1 MFALASVPASEAS
14 RDKFVD
20 VNDHWYSWVIVIGIV
35 VLLLMFDILV
45 LHRKPKVPSARRAV
59 SETCGWIAVGVV
71 FGLAVLYFYGASA
84 ATEYYSGYLIE
95 LSLSVDNVFVWALLL
110 TYFAVKREYQHRVLF
125 WGVFGAVILRAIF
138 VFGGIAL
145 VNRFEWI
152 LIVFGSFLLYSAV
165 QLLRHD
171 EDSEVDAEGSRVLR
185 LVRRI
190 VPSTTEYDGQK
201 LFTHIDG
208 KRLATPLFAVLVL
221 VETTDVLFAVD
232 SVPAVLGVARDQF
245 IVLTSNAFAILGLR
259 ALYFLF
265 ADLRDRFNYLQQGL
279 AVILAFVGV
288 KMIVS
293 HWLHIST
300 PISLGVIVVVLA
312 VSVIASL
319 ASDAPVADSAVDGDE
334 SVADSADD
342 GDESIDASAD
352 GPENAVAHPSEA
364 DEIAGTDAAAE
375 G

>member
-1 MFALASVPASEAS
+1 MLKMSVLASVPASEAS

-20 VNDHWYSWVIVIGIV
+20 VDDRWYSWAIVIGIV
-35 VLLLMFDILV
+35 VMLLMFDILV
-45 LHRKPKVPSARRAV
+45 LHRKPKVPSTRRAIV
-59 SETCGWIAVGVV
+59 ETCGWIAVGVG
-71 FGLAVLYFYGASA
+71 FGLAVLHIYGGTA

-125 WGVFGAVILRAIF
+125 WGIFGAVILRAIF
-138 VFGGIAL
+138 VFGGVAL

-152 LIVFGSFLLYSAV
+152 LVVFGVFLLYSAV

-171 EDSEVDAEGSRVLR
+171 EEAEVDAEGSRVLR
-185 LVRRI
+185 LVRRV
-190 VPSTTEYDGQK
+190 VPSTTAYDGQK
-201 LFTHIDG
+201 LFTHVDG

-279 AVILAFVGV
+279 AVILAFVGA

-300 PISLGVIVVVLA
+300 GVSLGVIVAVLA
-312 VSVIASL
+312 ASVITSL
-319 ASDAPVADSAVDGDE
+319 VADTPAAPEAIIDDAPEGESDGF
-334 SVADSADD
+334 
-342 GDESIDASAD
+342 
-352 GPENAVAHPSEA
+352 EA
-364 DEIAGTDAAAE
+364 DEIAGTDTSAD